1 MKYYYQLDTFNR
13 FIRIGLV
20 KEDETDLEIELDTI
34 QDIQVGYHGIVNEEV
49 VFIGA
54 VESEKIRTKED
65 LILDIQIKINDLR
78 ENLNSTDYKVFK
90 CLEAKDSGES
100 LPYDFDA
107 LKAQR
112 KMWREEIN
120 ILETQKSEI
129 ETS

>member
-90 CLEAKDSGES
+90 CLEAKDSGEP

-120 ILETQKSEI
+120 ILEAQKSEI